1 MEKQV
6 EKVFVKLNQVW
17 LKGEIVSKEGTT
29 LKVKT
34 SGNVEFK
41 IDESSPYVERMK
53 SPAQKFAYRDAKE
66 KLEGAY
72 VSFDKLPENKQ
83 DAIVKGEEYI
93 HQSSYINGDE
103 MKESVKAI
111 QLMYDQQAGSKL
123 NIQIKRNEPVKLPD
137 AKAYNHQFTKEEFD
151 VMVKE
156 GKHIVFEGS
165 TKDGE
170 LFSKLAYYEPKLN
183 DIRTKSALTENTY
196 FYGQKLTKD
205 QAATMNKGEAT
216 EITINTTKGKKAYM
230 VTYSPRAERFI
241 TKSLEKE
248 KAKNMK
254 VNDAVQPK
262 SVKKKSQRN
271 AISQ

>member
-17 LKGEIVSKEGTT
+17 LKGEIVSKDGST

-34 SGNVEFK
+34 SGNVEFN

-93 HQSSYINGDE
+93 HQSSYIHEGE

-111 QLMYDQQAGSKL
+111 QLMYDLQTGSKL
-123 NIQIKRNEPVKLPD
+123 DVQIKRKTPVTLQD
-137 AKAYNHQFTKEEFD
+137 AKAYNHEFTKEEFD
-151 VMVKE
+151 LMVQK
-156 GKHIVFEGS
+156 GKHIVFQGN
-165 TKDGE
+165 TRDGE

-216 EITINTTKGKKAYM
+216 EITINTTKGKKTYM
-230 VTYSPRAERFI
+230 VSYSPRAERFI

-248 KAKNMK
+248 KSKSMTADNAVAGKN
-254 VNDAVQPK
+254 
-262 SVKKKSQRN
+262 VKKKSQRN